1 MATVQYGT
9 ELPDQV
15 EALNK
20 VLENQLSLVSD
31 VRELIRERAALEKE
45 YAQKL
50 QVIARKAAEKRS
62 RMAAA
67 RIVGEDPAKAFG
79 DDAIRRKSAQDSMS
93 FISPPKTG
101 ADVNPIL
108 HVAAS
113 ATAHLTYDT
122 SAQDHASFGEALSAQ
137 VSQDL
142 KNLEQKKD
150 GTRKKQ
156 LAAFNKTLAERDKIY
171 NERLRSRAAD
181 DKHADRAAKQYDSQK
196 AEMQN
201 SKNTFLVSI
210 AVANKAKDTFYN
222 VDLPA
227 LENQFQ
233 EIQSSLTTSLTRIL
247 RSHQHLQS
255 TALEGLKYK
264 MTLVDN
270 SLSAFDASKDQELF
284 VEYNKRPGFSVPGD
298 WDWEPCAGFYETG
311 VMSVEPTPKVYLQNK
326 LAKAQGKL
334 DEVTALEKTKERD
347 ANQLR
352 QLVSSYQANPKLGD
366 VDDVMNDY
374 LDAAHMHMQWRAI
387 GFALDAEIATILG
400 ALGDDTGA
408 QQPHSFKSSSF
419 SIPTPCVL
427 DMGSQQARENV
438 QTLRIISSCEMRT
451 QGTGRVP
458 GSDWRAESS
467 TGAEC
472 PFNNA
477 ARWRLNSDETG
488 AAPTPSAFNLPSASA
503 FNQPPLPKAT
513 IMFDFVASSPFE
525 LNVVEGQVVDVVEE
539 DDGSGWIKVGN
550 PKTGEKGLVPA
561 TYVQLEGAQEE
572 EAAAPPVVNRGSKPQ
587 GSGKF
592 VKGIYDYTAQGDDEI
607 SVQVGRKIELTAAGM
622 SYGDGWAEGIDES
635 GKKGI
640 FPNNYVEAM

>member
-1 MATVQYGT
+1 
-9 ELPDQV
+9 D
-15 EALNK
+15 
-20 VLENQLSLVSD
+20 
-31 VRELIRERAALEKE
+31 LIRERAALEKE

-50 QVIARKAAEKRS
+50 QAIARKAAEKRS
-62 RMAAA
+62 RTAAA

-79 DDAIRRKSAQDSMS
+79 DDAIRRNL
-93 FISPPKTG
+93 ISNDG
-101 ADVNPIL
+101 ADVNL
-108 HVAAS
+108 VSHVACSTESTLES
-113 ATAHLTYDT
+113 AYAMLIEAYDT
-122 SAQDHASFGEALSAQ
+122 SAQDHASFGEALSTQ
-137 VSQDL
+137 ISQDL

-156 LAAFNKTLAERDKIY
+156 LAAYNKTLSERDKIY
-171 NERLRSRAAD
+171 NERLRAKQKYDEECLEIEGYRQKQSRAAD

-201 SKNTFLVSI
+201 SKNTYIISI

-233 EIQSSLTTSLTRIL
+233 EMQTSLTTSLIRIV

-270 SLSAFDASKDQELF
+270 SLSAFDATKDQVLF
-284 VEYNKRPGFSVPGD
+284 VEYNKRPGFSVPGN

-326 LAKAQGKL
+326 LAKAHSKL
-334 DEVTALEKTKERD
+334 DEVRALEKTKGD
-347 ANQLR
+347 
-352 QLVSSYQANPKLGD
+352 SSIWGLSKQGKTCKACGLSVHAK
-366 VDDVMNDY
+366 
-374 LDAAHMHMQWRAI
+374 
-387 GFALDAEIATILG
+387 
-400 ALGDDTGA
+400 
-408 QQPHSFKSSSF
+408 
-419 SIPTPCVL
+419 
-427 DMGSQQARENV
+427 
-438 QTLRIISSCEMRT
+438 CELK
-451 QGTGRVP
+451 VP
-458 GSDWRAESS
+458 
-467 TGAEC
+467 AEC
-472 PFNNA
+472 PA
-477 ARWRLNSDETG
+477 ATG
-488 AAPTPSAFNLPSASA
+488 GRRAPPARNVPSTMKDSGDTMLMRQVSGRGAPSSLSVTVPEGRVAAPTPSAFNAPSASA
-503 FNQPPLPKAT
+503 FSQPALPKAT

-525 LNVVEGQVVDVVEE
+525 MNVVEGQAVEVVEE

-561 TYVQLEGAQEE
+561 SYVQIDGAQEE
-572 EAAAPPVVNRGSKPQ
+572 AAPPPPTVNRGSRPQ

-592 VKGIYDYTAQGDDEI
+592 VKGVYDYSAQGDDEI
-607 SVQVGRKIELTAAGM
+607 SVQVGRRIELTAAGM

-640 FPNNYVEAM
+640 FPSNYVEAV

>member
-15 EALNK
+15 EVLNK
-20 VLENQLSLVSD
+20 VLENQLSLISD
-31 VRELIRERAALEKE
+31 VRDLIRERAALEKE

-50 QVIARKAAEKRS
+50 QAIARKASEKRS
-62 RMAAA
+62 RTAAA

-79 DDAIRRKSAQDSMS
+79 DDAIRRNTLESAFAML
-93 FISPPKTG
+93 IE
-101 ADVNPIL
+101 A
-108 HVAAS
+108 
-113 ATAHLTYDT
+113 YDT

-150 GTRKKQ
+150 GTRKKYDEECLEIESYRQ
-156 LAAFNKTLAERDKIY
+156 KQ
-171 NERLRSRAAD
+171 SRAAD

-201 SKNTFLVSI
+201 SKNTFIVSI
-210 AVANKAKDTFYN
+210 AVANKAKDTFYH

-233 EIQSSLTTSLTRIL
+233 EIQASLTASLTRIL

-270 SLSAFDASKDQELF
+270 SLSAFDAAKDQALF
-284 VEYNKRPGFSVPGD
+284 VEYNKRAGFSVPGD

-311 VMSVEPTPKVYLQNK
+311 VISVEPTPKVYLQNK
-326 LAKAQGKL
+326 LAKAQSKL
-334 DEVTALEKTKERD
+334 DEVRALEKTKERD

-374 LDAAHMHMQWRAI
+374 LDAAHTHMQWRAI
-387 GFALDAEIATILG
+387 GLALEAEMATILG

-408 QQPHSFKSSSF
+408 QQPHNFKSSSF
-419 SIPTPCVL
+419 SIPTPC
-427 DMGSQQARENV
+427 GFCK
-438 QTLRIISSCEMRT
+438 SSIWGLSKQGKTCKACGLSVHAKCELK
-451 QGTGRVP
+451 VP
-458 GSDWRAESS
+458 
-467 TGAEC
+467 AEC
-472 PFNNA
+472 SGATGGRRAPPARNVPSTMREGGNA
-477 ARWRLNSDETG
+477 IPMRQVSGHG
-488 AAPTPSAFNLPSASA
+488 AGSALSVTVPEGKVSTPTPSAFNLPSASA
-503 FNQPPLPKAT
+503 FNQPAFPRAT

-525 LNVVEGQVVDVVEE
+525 MNVVEGQAVEVVEE

-550 PKTGEKGLVPA
+550 PRSGEKGLVPA
-561 TYVQLEGAQEE
+561 SYVQMDGAHED
-572 EAAAPPVVNRGSKPQ
+572 ASAPPPTVNRGSRPQ

-592 VKGIYDYTAQGDDEI
+592 VKGVYEYTAQGDDEI
-607 SVQVGRKIELTAAGM
+607 SVQVGRRIELTAAGM

-640 FPNNYVEAM
+640 FPSNYVEPM